1 MTYVKNNLLN
11 KKNIFFIL
19 LCIYPWLLISGP
31 FLSDLIAIV
40 LSFYFLYS
48 KFSQKNFDE
57 FKNIFFILFILFCLY
72 ISINSLFIG
81 QTLLSIKPSVFYFR
95 FGLFALAVVFLIKE
109 NESRLKYFSYSLIG
123 ILFVLFVDSIFQKIS
138 GVNLLGTKMHHS
150 IRVSSLFG
158 DELILGSYTVKI
170 LPIALAF
177 VYFLNIKKNI
187 TISLIL
193 IFIGI
198 ILILLSAEKA
208 ALAMVI
214 IFLIFFVTKLNL
226 SKKKKFILSVIFSF
240 LIGIILLSSENLK
253 KRLIY
258 EFVKNIG
265 YGQYIYSKM
274 HDSHYR
280 TAYKMFEDKP
290 LFGHGPKMFRIKCS
304 NKKYEVDQFSCA
316 THPHNYS
323 LQLLAETG
331 VIGFIFF
338 IIFYLSLLRIIIKLI
353 VSDFYKKNYSF
364 SLFIMCSSL
373 FIIYLPIAPSGNIF
387 NNWSSNINSFS
398 IGIMLYFLKIS
409 LKNNLNEQK
418 E

>member
-123 ILFVLFVDSIFQKIS
+123 ILFVLFVDSIFQKIF

-226 SKKKKFILSVIFSF
+226 SKKKNLFYLLFSHSLSV
-240 LIGIILLSSENLK
+240 
-253 KRLIY
+253 
-258 EFVKNIG
+258 
-265 YGQYIYSKM
+265 
-274 HDSHYR
+274 
-280 TAYKMFEDKP
+280 
-290 LFGHGPKMFRIKCS
+290 
-304 NKKYEVDQFSCA
+304 
-316 THPHNYS
+316 
-323 LQLLAETG
+323 
-331 VIGFIFF
+331 
-338 IIFYLSLLRIIIKLI
+338 
-353 VSDFYKKNYSF
+353 
-364 SLFIMCSSL
+364 
-373 FIIYLPIAPSGNIF
+373 
-387 NNWSSNINSFS
+387 
-398 IGIMLYFLKIS
+398 
-409 LKNNLNEQK
+409 
-418 E
+418 

>member
-1 MTYVKNNLLN
+1 
-11 KKNIFFIL
+11 
-19 LCIYPWLLISGP
+19 
-31 FLSDLIAIV
+31 
-40 LSFYFLYS
+40 
-48 KFSQKNFDE
+48 
-57 FKNIFFILFILFCLY
+57 
-72 ISINSLFIG
+72 
-81 QTLLSIKPSVFYFR
+81 
-95 FGLFALAVVFLIKE
+95 
-109 NESRLKYFSYSLIG
+109 
-123 ILFVLFVDSIFQKIS
+123 
-138 GVNLLGTKMHHS
+138 MHHS

-226 SKKKKFILSVIFSF
+226 SKKKNFILSVIFSF
-240 LIGIILLSSENLK
+240 LIGIILFSSENLK

-265 YGQYIYSKM
+265 YGYIYSKM

-304 NKKYEVDQFSCA
+304 NKK
-316 THPHNYS
+316 
-323 LQLLAETG
+323 
-331 VIGFIFF
+331 I
-338 IIFYLSLLRIIIKLI
+338 
-353 VSDFYKKNYSF
+353 
-364 SLFIMCSSL
+364 
-373 FIIYLPIAPSGNIF
+373 
-387 NNWSSNINSFS
+387 
-398 IGIMLYFLKIS
+398 
-409 LKNNLNEQK
+409 
-418 E
+418 